1 MKIYN
6 AFPTLVHLII
16 LILAEKSLAIS
27 IIFWCQGFLR
37 SSFRKHIPEEAPGAM
52 VKGEHLIGNLKKT
65 AAF

>member
-16 LILAEKSLAIS
+16 LILAEKSLALS
-27 IIFWCQGFLR
+27 IRFWCQGFLR

-52 VKGEHLIGNLKKT
+52 VKWST
-65 AAF
+65 